1 MARKSERVG
10 AKMKRILLVI
20 LILFVL
26 IGCSKQP
33 ETNTTDLQYPYIDND
48 GRLNVDVSGYEFD

>member
-1 MARKSERVG
+1 
-10 AKMKRILLVI
+10 MKRILLVI

-33 ETNTTDLQYPYIDND
+33 EITTENELPFVDED
-48 GRLNVDVSGYEFD
+48 GRLNVDVSDHEFE